1 MVLNEVVL
9 AKYCYLDSE
18 DYESQRELKE
28 TDSRT
33 HPEIVCR
40 CPAK

>member
-28 TDSRT
+28 TACGNA
-33 HPEIVCR
+33 IV
-40 CPAK
+40 